1 MILQAFQVLLGAAF
15 FFFIPGYL
23 LTLVLF
29 KKDTTYFEKIA
40 LSIGLSLAI
49 NIFIGL
55 LLAFNKIFTSKN
67 LWICITTISSILL
80 IIFFIEK
87 KKSLGY

>member
-1 MILQAFQVLLGAAF
+1 MILQILQFTLGTVF

-23 LTLVLF
+23 LTIVLF
-29 KKDTTYFEKIA
+29 KEDITNFEKIA

-67 LWICITTISSILL
+67 LWICIIIISLILL
-80 IIFFIEK
+80 IIFFVEK
-87 KKSLGY
+87 KKSLNY

>member
-1 MILQAFQVLLGAAF
+1 MILQIFQFILGVAF

-23 LTLVLF
+23 LTLILF
-29 KKDTTYFEKIA
+29 KKEITNFEKIA

-67 LWICITTISSILL
+67 LWICIIIISLILL

-87 KKSLGY
+87 RNL

>member
-1 MILQAFQVLLGAAF
+1 MILQIFQFILGVAF
-15 FFFIPGYL
+15 FFFIPGYF

-29 KKDTTYFEKIA
+29 KEGITNFEKIA

-55 LLAFNKIFTSKN
+55 LLAFNKIFTSRN
-67 LWICITTISSILL
+67 LWICIITISSILL
-80 IIFFIEK
+80 IILFIEK
-87 KKSLGY
+87 KKSLRY

>member
-1 MILQAFQVLLGAAF
+1 MILEIFQFILGAVF

-23 LTLVLF
+23 LTIVLF
-29 KKDTTYFEKIA
+29 KKGITKFEKIA
-40 LSIGLSLAI
+40 LSIGLSLVI

-67 LWICITTISSILL
+67 LWICIITISLIFSIIL
-80 IIFFIEK
+80 FIERK
-87 KKSLGY
+87 RS

>member
-1 MILQAFQVLLGAAF
+1 MILKILQFILGTAF

-23 LTLVLF
+23 LTLILF
-29 KKDTTYFEKIA
+29 KKGITDFEKIA

-49 NIFIGL
+49 NIFTGL
-55 LLAFNKIFTSKN
+55 LLASNKIFTSEN
-67 LWICITTISSILL
+67 LWICVIIISLILF

-87 KKSLGY
+87 RNH

>member
-1 MILQAFQVLLGAAF
+1 MILQILQFILGVVF

-23 LTLVLF
+23 LTIVLF
-29 KKDTTYFEKIA
+29 KEGITNFEKIA

-67 LWICITTISSILL
+67 LWICIILTSVIL
-80 IIFFIEK
+80 FVIFFIEK
-87 KKSLGY
+87 KKFLRY

>member
-1 MILQAFQVLLGAAF
+1 MILQIFQFILGAAF

-23 LTLVLF
+23 LTIVLF
-29 KKDTTYFEKIA
+29 KKDIINFEKIA

-55 LLAFNKIFTSKN
+55 LLAFNKIFISKN
-67 LWICITTISSILL
+67 LWICIITISLILL

-87 KKSLGY
+87 KKSLNY

>member
-1 MILQAFQVLLGAAF
+1 MILQILQFILGAAF

-29 KKDTTYFEKIA
+29 KKDITSFEKIA

-55 LLAFNKIFTSKN
+55 LLAFNKIFTSRN
-67 LWICITTISSILL
+67 LWICIITISLTLL

-87 KKSLGY
+87 KKSLMY

>member
-1 MILQAFQVLLGAAF
+1 MILQMFQFILGAVF

-23 LTLVLF
+23 LTIVLF
-29 KKDTTYFEKIA
+29 KEGITNFEKIA

-67 LWICITTISSILL
+67 LWICIILTSLILL
-80 IIFFIEK
+80 VIFFIEK
-87 KKSLGY
+87 KKFLRY

>member
-1 MILQAFQVLLGAAF
+1 MILKILQFILGTAF

-29 KKDTTYFEKIA
+29 KKGITDFEKIA

-49 NIFIGL
+49 NIFTGI
-55 LLAFNKIFTSKN
+55 LLAFNKIFTAKN
-67 LWICITTISSILL
+67 LWICVIIISLILF

-87 KKSLGY
+87 RNQ

>member
-1 MILQAFQVLLGAAF
+1 MILEILQFILGFAF

-23 LTLVLF
+23 LTIALF
-29 KKDTTYFEKIA
+29 KEDITKFEKIA

-67 LWICITTISSILL
+67 LWICIIIISLILL
-80 IIFFIEK
+80 IIFFVEK
-87 KKSLGY
+87 KKSLNY

>member
-1 MILQAFQVLLGAAF
+1 MILQILQFILGAAF

-23 LTLVLF
+23 LTIVLF
-29 KKDTTYFEKIA
+29 KKDITYFEKIA

-67 LWICITTISSILL
+67 LWICIITISLILL
-80 IIFFIEK
+80 IIFFVEK
-87 KKSLGY
+87 KKSLMY

>member
-1 MILQAFQVLLGAAF
+1 MILEIFQFILGAVF

-23 LTLVLF
+23 LTIVLF
-29 KKDTTYFEKIA
+29 KEGITNFEKIA

-67 LWICITTISSILL
+67 LWICIITISLILL
-80 IIFFIEK
+80 IILFIEK
-87 KKSLGY
+87 KKSLNY

>member
-1 MILQAFQVLLGAAF
+1 MILQIFQFILGTMF

-23 LTLVLF
+23 LTIVLF
-29 KKDTTYFEKIA
+29 KEPITTFEKIA
-40 LSIGLSLAI
+40 LSIGLSLAV

-67 LWICITTISSILL
+67 LWICIITTSLILL

-87 KKSLGY
+87 KKSLRY

>member
-1 MILQAFQVLLGAAF
+1 MILEIFQFILGAAF

-29 KKDTTYFEKIA
+29 KKGVTDFEKIA

-67 LWICITTISSILL
+67 LWICIIIISLILL
-80 IIFFIEK
+80 IIFFIDK
-87 KKSLGY
+87 RNL

>member
-1 MILQAFQVLLGAAF
+1 MILQIFQFILGAAF

-29 KKDTTYFEKIA
+29 KKDTTNFEKIA
-40 LSIGLSLAI
+40 LSIGLSLVI

-67 LWICITTISSILL
+67 LWICIIIISLTLL
-80 IIFFIEK
+80 IILFVEK
-87 KKSLGY
+87 KKSLKY

>member
-1 MILQAFQVLLGAAF
+1 MILQIFQFILGAAF
-15 FFFIPGYL
+15 FFFIPGYM

-29 KKDTTYFEKIA
+29 KKGITNFEKIA

-67 LWICITTISSILL
+67 LWICIITISLILL
-80 IIFFIEK
+80 IILFIEK
-87 KKSLGY
+87 KKSLRY

>member
-1 MILQAFQVLLGAAF
+1 MILQILQFILGVVF

-23 LTLVLF
+23 LTLILF
-29 KKDTTYFEKIA
+29 KKEITNFEKIA

-55 LLAFNKIFTSKN
+55 LLAFSKIFTSKN
-67 LWICITTISSILL
+67 LWICIIITSLILL

-87 KKSLGY
+87 RNL

>member
-1 MILQAFQVLLGAAF
+1 MILQIFQFILGAAF

-23 LTLVLF
+23 LTLILF
-29 KKDTTYFEKIA
+29 KKDITDFEKIA

-67 LWICITTISSILL
+67 LWICVITISLILL

-87 KKSLGY
+87 KKSLRY

>member
-1 MILQAFQVLLGAAF
+1 MILKILQFILGTAF
-15 FFFIPGYL
+15 FFFIPGYF
-23 LTLVLF
+23 LTIILF
-29 KKDTTYFEKIA
+29 KKSITDFEKIA

-67 LWICITTISSILL
+67 LWICIITISLILL

-87 KKSLGY
+87 RNH

>member
-1 MILQAFQVLLGAAF
+1 MILQIFQFILGAAF

-23 LTLVLF
+23 LTIVLF
-29 KKDTTYFEKIA
+29 KKDIINFEKIA

-67 LWICITTISSILL
+67 LWICIITISLILL

-87 KKSLGY
+87 KKSLNY

>member
-1 MILQAFQVLLGAAF
+1 MILQIFQFILGVAF

-29 KKDTTYFEKIA
+29 KKGITDFEKIA
-40 LSIGLSLAI
+40 LSIGLSLVI

-67 LWICITTISSILL
+67 LWICVIIISSILL
-80 IIFFIEK
+80 IILFVK
-87 KKSLGY
+87 KKKF